1 MLFPLFLKAIFY
13 TKTLEQDEETKRIG
27 DESNES
33 RRKKVK
39 VIQRKREHDALLCYQ
54 FDTDHELA
62 LEILETME
70 EIYRLK
76 LLCHSWNFQPGV
88 GISENIE
95 NAVINSNHAI
105 IILSTGFLE
114 SEYCKQELEM
124 CLMEHKNDPS
134 FKVFF
139 ILAQPKDYFLTLCKS
154 LVNAELLK
162 KIKHESLNF
171 DDPELWE
178 KLFKKIGKGSNDD
191 NDTDD
196 AKSNDYLTLEYEKTN
211 AHTPMFNVGFR

>member
-1 MLFPLFLKAIFY
+1 M
-13 TKTLEQDEETKRIG
+13 
-27 DESNES
+27 
-33 RRKKVK
+33 
-39 VIQRKREHDALLCYQ
+39 QRKREHDAFLCYH
-54 FDTDHELA
+54 FDTNQDLA
-62 LEILETME
+62 LEILDTME

-76 LLCHSWNFQPGV
+76 LLCHSRDFQPGEH
-88 GISENIE
+88 IINNIE

-105 IILSTGFLE
+105 IILSTVFLE
-114 SEYCKQELEM
+114 SNWCRHELDM
-124 CLMEHKNDPS
+124 CLIEHHNDPL

-139 ILAQPKDYFLTLCKS
+139 ILAQPKDYLLTLCES

-191 NDTDD
+191 NDTND
-196 AKSNDYLTLEYEKTN
+196 AKSNDYMTLEYEKTN
-211 AHTPMFNVGFR
+211 AHTALFNVGSR